1 MRVIQAAAGVFR
13 LKHRPELTRVQRKT
27 EQKRHFLMYYRA
39 IYMGHAFLT
48 CFPEVEELR
57 LKH

>member
-1 MRVIQAAAGVFR
+1 MRAEGVFR

-39 IYMGHAFLT
+39 IYMGHAFWT
-48 CFPEVEELR
+48 CFPEAEELR